1 MKNIIKTIWIGFIIG
16 LIILVVD
23 QTLRFL
29 SGASIAFNDRFWT
42 LFGYYMLYSIPL
54 SLVNSYFFGYIH
66 GMMKWSGQPK
76 NRVIFGFVGSV
87 ILTLFTIF
95 LIRIFINM
103 VLEGETYAEFINS
116 EQLGF
121 YAIATL
127 ITLVISL
134 FFHALYYY
142 RQVQKSKIAEQKVI
156 AGTAS
161 AKFDALKNQL
171 DPHFLFNSLNVLT
184 SLIDE
189 NPEGAQEFT
198 TALSKVYRYVL
209 EQKNK
214 ELVTVDEELAFA
226 RTYVSL
232 LKKRFEDS
240 IVFTLPDRA
249 SNPDSKVVP
258 MSLQLLLENAVKHN
272 MVTSNKPLKIKIYEQ
287 NGHLVVE
294 NNIQLKQIVKKGSG
308 VGLSNIMQR
317 YEMLSDR
324 KVLINKTSDKFQVS
338 LPMLTKQ
345 IKVMRT
351 ESQPQFEDRYLRA
364 RKHVDELKEFYYSL
378 ISYMVVIPIL
388 FFIWYQFTPFTIQ
401 WFWFPLVFWGLGL
414 IFHAYKVF
422 VNDGVFGRNWERK
435 KIEEYMRE
443 EDKNERWN

>member
-214 ELVTVDEELAFA
+214 ELVTVDGELAFA
-226 RTYVSL
+226 RTYVS
-232 LKKRFEDS
+232 
-240 IVFTLPDRA
+240 
-249 SNPDSKVVP
+249 
-258 MSLQLLLENAVKHN
+258 
-272 MVTSNKPLKIKIYEQ
+272 
-287 NGHLVVE
+287 
-294 NNIQLKQIVKKGSG
+294 
-308 VGLSNIMQR
+308 
-317 YEMLSDR
+317 
-324 KVLINKTSDKFQVS
+324 
-338 LPMLTKQ
+338 
-345 IKVMRT
+345 
-351 ESQPQFEDRYLRA
+351 
-364 RKHVDELKEFYYSL
+364 
-378 ISYMVVIPIL
+378 
-388 FFIWYQFTPFTIQ
+388 
-401 WFWFPLVFWGLGL
+401 
-414 IFHAYKVF
+414 
-422 VNDGVFGRNWERK
+422 
-435 KIEEYMRE
+435 
-443 EDKNERWN
+443 